1 MKLKIGLL
9 FMLVLFTAGCS
20 TEPNAMHTYDKTQ
33 VNDHLQEVDF
43 DYELP
48 EQVPF
53 EVKSIETDTL
63 VPDQPIFSVYFTGT
77 NGEQMM
83 LEVVNATLNAA
94 KSNLFE
100 EVKIGD
106 RKGFFYE
113 NAQGARMLLWE
124 KDEVHYQLKTI
135 AGDTE
140 ALEDSQLIA
149 IASTFK

>member
-1 MKLKIGLL
+1 MKLKIGFIL
-9 FMLVLFTAGCS
+9 MLILFTAACS
-20 TEPNAMHTYDKTQ
+20 SEPNAMHTYDMAQ
-33 VNDHLQEVDF
+33 VKDNLQKVEF
-43 DYELP
+43 EYELP
-48 EQVPF
+48 EQIPF

-77 NGEQMM
+77 EGEQMM
-83 LEVVNATLNAA
+83 LEVVNATLNTAG
-94 KSNLFE
+94 SNLFE

-135 AGDTE
+135 DGDAE
-140 ALEDSQLIA
+140 ALEDSQLIDTA
-149 IASTFK
+149 ITFK